1 MRPGPLHDREHDR
14 GRTDPDVGRR
24 WLLRAVPAAAMLAVA
39 GRARAAAS
47 VTDLVLACD
56 ITLGPA
62 MRAASTA
69 YANTAGVR
77 VDVFPTQQYLILPQL
92 EREVQNDIVVTR
104 VATLDAAV
112 KAGVVAPD
120 AIRGAWRNRL
130 VVAAKRGATTMSDR
144 PIAFAARLSAS
155 GIDSRTILAQLQLL
169 DGPVLGVVDTD
180 TVVALVANGTAR
192 AGLLHMTDVRA
203 HPALEVIRE
212 VPDDIEPPIAYA
224 AAVTKLSSRPDPAGL
239 IDFLVSSQ
247 GTTLL
252 ATLGLESPTAS

>member
-1 MRPGPLHDREHDR
+1 MPGPLHHQEHDR
-14 GRTDPDVGRR
+14 GRAGPDVGRR

-39 GRARAAAS
+39 ARARAAAS
-47 VTDLVLACD
+47 GTDLVLACD

-62 MRAASTA
+62 MRTAGTA

-112 KAGVVAPD
+112 KAGVVARD

-144 PIAFAARLSAS
+144 PIAFPDRLSAS
-155 GIDSRTILAQLQLL
+155 DIDSRAILAQLQLL

-180 TVVALVANGTAR
+180 TVVALVLERHRPGRLAAHDRRASASGVGSDPRSAGRHRTADR
-192 AGLLHMTDVRA
+192 LRRRGHQTLK
-203 HPALEVIRE
+203 PA
-212 VPDDIEPPIAYA
+212 
-224 AAVTKLSSRPDPAGL
+224 RPRRP
-239 IDFLVSSQ
+239 
-247 GTTLL
+247 
-252 ATLGLESPTAS
+252 